1 MRIYLDHNAT
11 TPLRDEVV
19 EAMIPVLAR
28 SYGNPS
34 STHAEGAEA
43 RALVDR
49 ARDQVAEA
57 LGVSANEVL
66 FTAGATEANNT
77 VLRGVAATWA
87 GQEAGREARQIVTSQ
102 TEHPSIEAPCAS
114 LEDEGIRVVRLAVDP
129 DGLLDADEFS
139 AALSDPRTLLASVLW
154 ANNETGVLQPI
165 AELAE
170 LARARGVSLH
180 VDATQALG
188 KLPVDLGSLP
198 VDFLSCSA
206 HKLNGPKGVGC
217 LVVRQGRSLPPLLAG
232 GPQERTRRG
241 GTENVAG
248 IVGFGVACDLAR
260 RELASRG
267 ARYAQLRDRLWEGI
281 RAKVPRV
288 RRNGSSKC
296 LLPNTLNVEFCETP
310 GEVLLQ
316 ALDLEGVAASA
327 GAACH
332 AGAIS
337 PSHVLTAMGR
347 TPEQARGSLR
357 FSVGHG
363 NDEEQIDRVVELLVL
378 LVERARSAEAP

>member
-1 MRIYLDHNAT
+1 
-11 TPLRDEVV
+11 
-19 EAMIPVLAR
+19 
-28 SYGNPS
+28 
-34 STHAEGAEA
+34 
-43 RALVDR
+43 
-49 ARDQVAEA
+49 
-57 LGVSANEVL
+57 
-66 FTAGATEANNT
+66 
-77 VLRGVAATWA
+77 VAAAAA
-87 GQEAGREARQIVTSQ
+87 GQEAGQGERQIVTSQ
-102 TEHPSIEAPCAS
+102 TEHPSVEAPCAW
-114 LEDEGIRVVRLAVDP
+114 LEDEGMGIVRLAVDS
-129 DGLLDADEFS
+129 DGLLDPNEFAAAVS
-139 AALSDPRTLLASVLW
+139 APHTLLASVLW

-165 AELAE
+165 AELTE
-170 LARARGVSLH
+170 LARARGVLLH

-260 RELASRG
+260 REVDSRG

-288 RRNGSSKC
+288 RRNGSSEC

-337 PSHVLTAMGR
+337 PSQVLTAMGR

-363 NDEEQIDRVVELLVL
+363 NDEGQIDRVVELLVL
-378 LVERARSAEAP
+378 LVERARVAEAP

>member
-19 EAMIPVLAR
+19 EAMVPVLAR

-49 ARDQVAEA
+49 AREQVAA
-57 LGVSANEVL
+57 TLGVSADEVL

-77 VLRGVAATWA
+77 VLRGVAAASETHA
-87 GQEAGREARQIVTSQ
+87 ARQIVTSQ
-102 TEHPSIEAPCAS
+102 TEHPSVEAPCAS
-114 LEDEGIRVVRLAVDP
+114 LEDQGIRVVRLAVDP
-129 DGLLDADEFS
+129 DGLLDPDEFA
-139 AALSDPRTLLASVLW
+139 AALSDPGTLLASVLW

-170 LARARGVSLH
+170 LAQARGVALH
-180 VDATQALG
+180 VDATQAVG
-188 KLPVDLGSLP
+188 KLPVDLASLP

-206 HKLNGPKGVGC
+206 HKLNGPKGIGC

-232 GPQERTRRG
+232 GPQERARRG

-260 RELASRG
+260 RELTSRG

-281 RAKVPRV
+281 RAKIPRV
-288 RRNGSSKC
+288 RRNGSSEF

-337 PSHVLTAMGR
+337 PSQVLTAMGR

-357 FSVGHG
+357 LSVGHG

-378 LVERARSAEAP
+378 LVERARAAEAP